1 MTGLLKDKV
10 CIVTGAA
17 RGIGKETALLLA
29 EEGAHVIVN
38 DVREGSADQ
47 WIRESHLKD
56 SLEAVYFDITDGEQ
70 VRNNLLKIKK
80 KYKQIDVLVN
90 NAGIEFNEAI
100 GMITEENTEKMFQV
114 NVWGTIQM
122 LQNISRIMKRNPEG
136 GSIINIASMVG
147 LRGNAGQLGY
157 AATKGAVIALTKSA
171 AKELAASGIRVN
183 AIAPGL
189 TETAMM
195 AQTDREKL
203 EKRISNICMGRLAEP
218 GDIAGACV
226 FLASN
231 LATYISGQVLAVDGC
246 TIM

>member
-47 WIRESHLKD
+47 WIKESHLKD

-70 VRNNLLKIKK
+70 IRNKLLIIKK
-80 KYKQIDVLVN
+80 KYRQIDVLVN

-100 GMITEENTEKMFQV
+100 GMITKENTGKMFQV

-183 AIAPGL
+183 AIAPGFI
-189 TETAMM
+189 ETDMTAELN
-195 AQTDREKL
+195 EKQIEAIKGEL
-203 EKRISNICMGRLAEP
+203 LIGRLGQVE
-218 GDIAGACV
+218 DIAKFAA
-226 FLASN
+226 FLASD
-231 LATYISGQVLAVDGC
+231 AASYITGQVIGVDGG
-246 TIM
+246 MML